1 MYIYIFLNIL
11 ERPFESGSTQQTFG
25 SGLLMMLNNCEIGS
39 LFCYL
44 LFWLF
49 VSTNHPG
56 ILTVGSW
63 NSRLRDWW
71 IPGFQTQPGG
81 MENNSPFSVQ
91 FFELVVFFFIYFD
104 VIWCHGCF
112 FVDCVFGI
120 FLLFLYCLAWLL
132 HVWWTCVPIPSKTYI
147 LNVYVNVIR
156 IYYLYT
162 IYVPPNDFIPKGPVV
177 WELLYVL
184 IWNRHC
190 LQTCA
195 WSCVCVCVFKY
206 INYSSIWYL

>member
-91 FFELVVFFFIYFD
+91 FFELVVFFFYIF
-104 VIWCHGCF
+104 WCHMMPWLFFCWLCF
-112 FVDCVFGI
+112 WY
-120 FLLFLYCLAWLL
+120 LLVVPLL
-132 HVWWTCVPIPSKTYI
+132 PSLITTCVMNMCTHSIQDIYSECVCKCYTYI
-147 LNVYVNVIR
+147 LF
-156 IYYLYT
+156 IYN
-162 IYVPPNDFIPKGPVV
+162 ICPPQWLHP
-177 WELLYVL
+177 E
-184 IWNRHC
+184 R
-190 LQTCA
+190 
-195 WSCVCVCVFKY
+195 SCSMGVALRVD
-206 INYSSIWYL
+206 LE